1 MFKNQ
6 IAKELINSALKF
18 PKNNAFCLNE
28 KYFTYIQF
36 IQRVAAISKFLENIK
51 DNNIA
56 IISNDDI
63 DTYAAIFAI
72 WYTGKFYVPINPDVP
87 AERNKNVIDQV
98 GIKTILDSNE
108 TVKLISQDFDVS
120 VKLLESYLTKSD
132 FDDQL
137 AYILFTSGSTG
148 IPKGVMITKSNVA
161 HYVEAF
167 WNMG

>member
-6 IAKELINSALKF
+6 IAKELINAALKF

-72 WYTGKFYVPINPDVP
+72 WVQ
-87 AERNKNVIDQV
+87 E
-98 GIKTILDSNE
+98 ILCAN
-108 TVKLISQDFDVS
+108 T
-120 VKLLESYLTKSD
+120 
-132 FDDQL
+132 
-137 AYILFTSGSTG
+137 
-148 IPKGVMITKSNVA
+148 
-161 HYVEAF
+161 
-167 WNMG
+167 